1 MLLKPVACFVPSH
14 TQGEKRI
21 QEKKSE
27 LGGSVWWKMPEYAIP
42 KYATLVQGSFWA
54 RGKWKTADAKRILWS
69 DFFLSENRI

>member
-42 KYATLVQGSFWA
+42 KYATLVQG
-54 RGKWKTADAKRILWS
+54 
-69 DFFLSENRI
+69 